1 MKKAKILAAAL
12 AMTLCVGPALSGGLQ
27 AAADEPFDV
36 VAVGVLDTNPQGSYV
51 DFGSS
56 YLWQVKCNK
65 NLYAGPESDAQ
76 GDKLKTFVQA
86 EYGDYIAINGKTVTQ
101 WNAESF
107 NSVMI
112 HIGINDAIGQYFEFN
127 TNSLLDGLLS
137 GDRDNTVTFLKGLP
151 AGDGSTLQENVTFT
165 LAKGSKEPF
174 VRADKAEEITPPEPT
189 EPVDPST
196 IPFDVAAVGV
206 LDQSPQK
213 GLHDFGSSF
222 LWQIDFTKDFY
233 NESQLTNGRKDHV
246 QSELGDYIIIN
257 GKSVTQWNEETFNSV
272 MIHVAT
278 NPSFGQYLEMNT
290 NSLLNGLV
298 DPSTDNVV
306 TILEGFPCAGGGT
319 LEESVS
325 YSLPANSTAPFV
337 RLDEP
342 VLPETPPTEEAPESS
357 ATTTTTGGFVIV
369 DEDESGGSEIS
380 SQAGSDAGGL
390 STGLIVLIVVIAVVV
405 IGGGAA
411 VLVLWKKG
419 ILFKKK

>member
-12 AMTLCVGPALSGGLQ
+12 TIIICLGPALAGKLQ
-27 AAADEPFDV
+27 AAAETFDV
-36 VAVGVLDTNPQGSYV
+36 TAVGVLDTDPQGSYV

-56 YLWQVKCNK
+56 YLWQVKFNK
-65 NLYAGPESDAQ
+65 NLYPGPESDAK
-76 GDKLKTFVQA
+76 GDKLKTFVQL
-86 EYGDYIAINGKTVTQ
+86 EYGDYIAINGKTVTE

-112 HIGINDAIGQYFEFN
+112 HIGINNAIGQYFEFN
-127 TNSLLDGLLS
+127 TNCLMDGLIR

-174 VRADKAEEITPPEPT
+174 VRAGKAEEITSPAPT

-196 IPFDVAAVGV
+196 IPFDVAEVGV
-206 LDQSPQK
+206 LDQSPKK

-233 NESQLTNGRKDHV
+233 DKSKISNGRKDHV

-257 GKSVTQWNEETFNSV
+257 GKSVTQWNAETFNSV

-290 NSLLNGLV
+290 NSLLDGLV
-298 DPSTDNVV
+298 DPSKDNVV
-306 TILEGFPCAGGGT
+306 TILKGFPCFSGGA
-319 LEESVS
+319 LEESIS
-325 YSLPANSTAPFV
+325 YSLPANSTEPFV

-342 VLPETPPTEEAPESS
+342 VLPETLTTEEVS
-357 ATTTTTGGFVIV
+357 AVTTTSTGGFVIV
-369 DEDESGGSEIS
+369 DDDESSDGAEIS
-380 SQAGSDAGGL
+380 SQVDAEPEGL
-390 STGLIVLIVVIAVVV
+390 SPWIVALIAVIAVVV
-405 IGGGAA
+405 IGGATVG
-411 VLVLWKKG
+411 LILWKKG
-419 ILFKKK
+419 VLFKKT